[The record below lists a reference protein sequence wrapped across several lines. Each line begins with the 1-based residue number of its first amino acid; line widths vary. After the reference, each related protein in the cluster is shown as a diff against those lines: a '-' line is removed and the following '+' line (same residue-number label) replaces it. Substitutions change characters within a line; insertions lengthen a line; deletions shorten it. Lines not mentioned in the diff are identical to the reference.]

1 MDKINTVILFSITVG
16 FFFVIFSASSSH
28 VVAFED
34 LSRNKSKSNNA
45 PHIVLSHKDRA
56 SGDELVTLDASK
68 SFDPDG
74 DPIKFSWKKLSS
86 DHFNI
91 ILLNDQSAVAS
102 FVAPTVKNNFRV
114 LFELK
119 ISDGNGNADSEQFDI
134 IISKNT
140 AVNKKQ
146 DHQVNEVPASVI
158 KKDQAE
164 KSKTKSLNLSSI
176 DRRPDSKTLP
186 YDYQA
191 QLVENPV
198 KSPSLGNNKVK
209 VNAGKDIR
217 VASGAITTLHGT
229 ILTDLDSKQI
239 NSPGHKRKVPSF
251 NSVRAMF

>member
-1 MDKINTVILFSITVG
+1 MDKINVVILFSITVG
-16 FFFVIFSASSSH
+16 FFFLIFSASSSH

-45 PHIVLSHKDRA
+45 PHIVVSHKDRA

-74 DPIKFSWKKLSS
+74 DPIKFSWKKISS

-119 ISDGNGNADSEQFDI
+119 ISDGNDNADSEQFDV

-146 DHQVNEVPASVI
+146 DQQVNEVPASVI
-158 KKDQAE
+158 KKDRAE

-176 DRRPDSKTLP
+176 DRGQVPRLYLMIIKPNWSKTQLNLQVLVTTKSKSMQAKTYELP
-186 YDYQA
+186 VVLLLLCMEQ
-191 QLVENPV
+191 
-198 KSPSLGNNKVK
+198 
-209 VNAGKDIR
+209 
-217 VASGAITTLHGT
+217 
-229 ILTDLDSKQI
+229 
-239 NSPGHKRKVPSF
+239 F
-251 NSVRAMF
+251 

>member
-1 MDKINTVILFSITVG
+1 M
-16 FFFVIFSASSSH
+16 
-28 VVAFED
+28 
-34 LSRNKSKSNNA
+34 
-45 PHIVLSHKDRA
+45 
-56 SGDELVTLDASK
+56 
-68 SFDPDG
+68 
-74 DPIKFSWKKLSS
+74 
-86 DHFNI
+86 
-91 ILLNDQSAVAS
+91 
-102 FVAPTVKNNFRV
+102 
-114 LFELK
+114 FELK
-119 ISDGNGNADSEQFDI
+119 ISDGNDNADSEQFDV

-146 DHQVNEVPASVI
+146 DDQVNEVPAFVI
-158 KKDQAE
+158 KKDRAE

-229 ILTDLDSKQI
+229 ILTTSIPSNSLTWTQKKGPLIQLSSSHVLDPVFI
-239 NSPGHKRKVPSF
+239 APSVKG
-251 NSVRAMF
+251 NERID